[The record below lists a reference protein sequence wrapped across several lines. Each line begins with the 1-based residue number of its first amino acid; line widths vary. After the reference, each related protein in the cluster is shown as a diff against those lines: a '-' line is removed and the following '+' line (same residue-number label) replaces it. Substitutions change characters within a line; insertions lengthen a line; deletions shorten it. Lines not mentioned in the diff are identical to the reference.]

1 MEFTELEMAVIE
13 SVGEP
18 IQQTVLSLKTKY
30 ELDLKNGKTFLEEH
44 KLFIIKLCES
54 ILEKLNG

>member
-18 IQQTVLSLKTKY
+18 IPETVLDLKTKY
-30 ELDLKNGKTFLEEH
+30 ELDLKNGKTFLKED

-54 ILEKLNG
+54 ILRKLDG